1 MSIVNKTKKII
12 LTKNIKFCK
21 TEFSKIKGLM
31 FTKKLTKAL
40 IFIFK
45 KESLQ
50 HIHMLFVW
58 YPIDVLWLDK
68 NKKVVQLKENLKPF
82 RIILAK
88 KPSKYII
95 ELSNGEIKKS
105 RTEINDQISF

>member
-1 MSIVNKTKKII
+1 MLFNKTKKTI
-12 LTKNIKFCK
+12 LAKKIKFCK
-21 TEFSKIKGLM
+21 TEISKIKGLM
-31 FTKKLTKAL
+31 FTKRLNKAL

-50 HIHMLFVW
+50 HIHMFFVW

-68 NKKVVQLKENLKPF
+68 SKLVVQLKENLLPF

-88 KPSKYII
+88 KPSLYMI
-95 ELSNGEIKKS
+95 ELENGTIKKS
-105 RTEINDQISF
+105 KTEINDMISF

>member
-1 MSIVNKTKKII
+1 MTLTNKTKKTI

-21 TEFSKIKGLM
+21 TELSKIKGLM
-31 FTKKLTKAL
+31 FTKKLNKAL
-40 IFIFK
+40 IFVFK

-50 HIHMLFVW
+50 HIHMFFVW

-82 RIILAK
+82 KIILAK
-88 KPSKYII
+88 NPAKYII
-95 ELSNGEIKKS
+95 ELENKTIQKS